1 MSFRSLTIL
10 SFLITCCAI
19 STSVLADDS
28 AADDSTGRFF
38 EERIRPLFID
48 RCQKCHSGATPKGG
62 LRLDSGEGMRRGG
75 ESGPVVSVQPAES
88 RLIQAVRHENGL
100 KMPPNA
106 KLSDEQIA
114 DLIKWVKD
122 GAVWPEATSTAT
134 PAAAVAH
141 WAFQP
146 VSSVRLPP
154 GEPQWSGHPID
165 RFIAAKW
172 KEEGLRPAP
181 NADKGALLR
190 RAYFDLIGLPPPPEA
205 VTEFLNN
212 SAPNALDQVV
222 ETLLASPRYGERWG
236 RFWLDVV
243 RYADTAGDNADYPV
257 PEARLYR
264 DYVIESFNCDR
275 PYDQFV
281 REQLAGDILA
291 STNPEDRYSEKIIAT
306 TFLGL
311 SRRYATAPYEFWH
324 LTLED
329 SIDTVGQAFMGLT
342 LRCARCHDHKYD
354 PITMRDYY
362 GLYGIF
368 DSTQYPWAGGEE
380 FASKTFP
387 RQHFVPLIPD
397 TQAKPKLDA
406 YQSKAD
412 ELTQQIAALERD
424 DPLGKKL
431 SELNG
436 RIAEITKRVA
446 ELKDTK
452 ESATSLDQ
460 ELAAATKQR
469 DDTNQMLQEKLKP
482 LRTEHRNLVR
492 PGLPADVPGAYAV
505 REGTMRQAYLQLR
518 GEPERKG
525 PEVPRGVIL
534 CLTKDH
540 PLQIPANESG
550 RRQLAEWL
558 TQPDH
563 PLTARVIVNR
573 IWQHHFGQ
581 GLVATPSNFGLR
593 GARPTHP
600 ELLDWL
606 AGEFVRSGWSVK
618 ALHRL
623 ILSSNTWQLAASDE
637 PASSARDP
645 ANRFLWRH
653 DRRRLDA
660 EATRDALMLVSGRL
674 NLNRPGEH
682 PFPPVKDWGFTQHNQ
697 FRAVYESPHRSV
709 YLMTQRLQ
717 RHPFLALFDGPDP
730 NTTTEK
736 RTSATVPLQALYFMN
751 SPEVKT
757 EAAAFAQRLL
767 LAANDNVSRVS
778 LAHQLA
784 YARTVTDGELNNAMA
799 FLTKYREQLHSAGHS
814 PETEELDTWT
824 SYARVLLTAN
834 EFFYVD

>member
-1 MSFRSLTIL
+1 MSLKSLMSLWSL
-10 SFLITCCAI
+10 SVCCAV
-19 STSVLADDS
+19 STHCFADDTS
-28 AADDSTGRFF
+28 SQFF
-38 EERIRPLFID
+38 EERIRPLLVD
-48 RCQKCHSGATPKGG
+48 RCLKCHSGTAPKGG
-62 LRLDSGEGMRRGG
+62 LKLDSAEGLRRGG
-75 ESGPVVSVQPAES
+75 ESGPVISDRPEES
-88 RLIQAVRHENGL
+88 RLIQAIRYANDL
-100 KMPPNA
+100 KMPPGG
-106 KLSDEQIA
+106 KLPEEQVA
-114 DLIKWVKD
+114 DLVKWVEA
-122 GAVWPEATSTAT
+122 GAVWPTASGSEIRT
-134 PAAAVAH
+134 ANAAATH

-146 VSSVRLPP
+146 VTPINPP
-154 GEPQWSGHPID
+154 SGEPLWSGHPID

-172 KEEGLRPAP
+172 KEEGLHPAP
-181 NADKGALLR
+181 PADKGALLR
-190 RAYFDLIGLPPPPEA
+190 RIYFDLIGLPPPPEA
-205 VTEFLNN
+205 VAAFLGN
-212 SAPNALDQVV
+212 STDDAFQRLV
-222 ETLLASPRYGERWG
+222 EDLLSSTQYGERWG
-236 RFWLDVV
+236 RYWLDIV

-264 DYVIESFNCDR
+264 DYVIDSFNRDK

-291 STNPEDRYSEKIIAT
+291 CAHPDDRYAEKIVAT

-342 LRCARCHDHKYD
+342 LRCARCHNHKYD
-354 PITMRDYY
+354 PITMQDYY

-387 RQHFVPLIPD
+387 RQHFVPLLPD
-397 TQAKPKLDA
+397 DLAKPKLDA
-406 YQSKAD
+406 FQARAN
-412 ELTQQIAALERD
+412 ELTQQIAAFERD
-424 DPLGKKL
+424 DPLGRTL
-431 SELNG
+431 SDLNG
-436 RIAEITKRVA
+436 RIAELTKRIG
-446 ELKDTK
+446 ELKEKK
-452 ESATSLDQ
+452 EPSTSLDQ
-460 ELAAATKQR
+460 ELAAATKER
-469 DDTNQMLQEKLKP
+469 DDANQKLQEKLKP
-482 LRTEHRNLVR
+482 LRTEHRNLLR
-492 PGLPADVPGAYAV
+492 PGLPADLPGAYGV
-505 REGTMRQAYLQLR
+505 REGTMRQANLQLR
-518 GEPERKG
+518 GEPDRKG
-525 PEVPRGVIL
+525 PEVPRGAIG

-540 PLQIPANESG
+540 PLQIPASESG
-550 RRQLAEWL
+550 RKQLAEWL
-558 TQPDH
+558 TRPDH

-573 IWQHHFGQ
+573 IWQQHFGQ

-606 AGEFVRSGWSVK
+606 SGEFVRSGWSIK
-618 ALHRL
+618 SLHRL
-623 ILSSNTWQLAASDE
+623 ILSSKTWQLAAGDV

-645 ANRFLWRH
+645 ANRFQWRH

-660 EATRDALMLVSGRL
+660 EATRDALMMVSGRL

-682 PFPPVKDWGFTQHNQ
+682 PFAPIKDWGYTQHNQ
-697 FRAVYESPHRSV
+697 FRAVYESTHRSV

-767 LAANDNVSRVS
+767 TARSDDANRIR
-778 LAHQLA
+778 LAHELA
-784 YARTVTDGELNNAMA
+784 YARTATDHEIADAIA
-799 FLTKYREQLHSAGHS
+799 FLNRYREQLRKTGQPPDVEQLES
-814 PETEELDTWT
+814 WT
-824 SYARVLLTAN
+824 SYARIVLTAN
-834 EFFYVD
+834 EFFYLD